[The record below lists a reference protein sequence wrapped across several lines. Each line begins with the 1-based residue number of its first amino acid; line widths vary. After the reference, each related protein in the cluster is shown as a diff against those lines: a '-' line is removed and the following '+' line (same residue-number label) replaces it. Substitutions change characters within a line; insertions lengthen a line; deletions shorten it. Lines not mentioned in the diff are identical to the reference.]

1 MRRPIRKVLLFGLL
15 LLTAGC
21 HTASHAERGALF
33 GGLTGAGLGAAIGDA
48 SGHAGPG
55 AAIGAGI
62 GTLAG
67 ATIGGDVDQ
76 AEAEMHAAHGAV
88 AAQAINVSDVVRMT
102 QAGLGDTVIV
112 NQIHAQG
119 SLAPPTTDEVIYL
132 QQQGVSAEV
141 IRAYQE
147 APQLVMA
154 QPTPATTVVVGPR
167 PVVRGVVVAPPPMRV
182 RPVMPMHPRRHRFHW

>member
-1 MRRPIRKVLLFGLL
+1 MRRSATKVFVGGLVL
-15 LLTAGC
+15 VAAGC
-21 HTASHAERGALF
+21 QTASHAERGALF

-48 SGHAGPG
+48 TGHAGPG

-76 AEAEMHAAHGAV
+76 AEAQMHAAQGAV
-88 AAQAINVSDVVRMT
+88 AAQGINVTDVMRMT
-102 QAGLGDTVIV
+102 QAGVGDSVII

-132 QQQGVSAEV
+132 QQHGVSPDV

-147 APQLVMA
+147 APQIVMA
-154 QPTPATTVVVGPR
+154 QPAPATTVVVGPR
-167 PVVRGVVVAPPPMRV
+167 PVVRGVVVAPPMRV
-182 RPVMPMHPRRHRFHW
+182 RPVMPMRPYRHRFHW